1 MSRFFSE
8 KYSAL
13 TPYVPGEQ
21 PKNKEYIKLNTNEN
35 PYPTSKRAIELAGE
49 AAKHLELY
57 PDPDCALL
65 HGVFAERLGVKSSE
79 VMASNGSDEI
89 LNFAFMAFCD
99 KNTPAVFADITYGF
113 YPVFAQIDQIPYR
126 VIKLRDD
133 FTLDISDYFNAGGT
147 VFIANPNAP
156 TALALNLG
164 QIEEIIRHNP
174 DNVVVI
180 DEAYVDFGAQSAV
193 SLINKYDNLLVTQ
206 TFSKSRSMA
215 GARLGFGIACE
226 SLIRDLFTV
235 KYSTNP
241 YNINSSTMAAGI
253 GTLEDSA
260 YTEENCKKII
270 ETREKTKL
278 EMKKIGFE
286 LTDSVTNFIFARH
299 PEISGEEFYLKM
311 KENGILIRHF
321 SSERISDYNRIT
333 IGTPEQMDK
342 FIEIAR
348 AITEGKI

>member
-1 MSRFFSE
+1 M
-8 KYSAL
+8 
-13 TPYVPGEQ
+13 
-21 PKNKEYIKLNTNEN
+21 
-35 PYPTSKRAIELAGE
+35 
-49 AAKHLELY
+49 
-57 PDPDCALL
+57 
-65 HGVFAERLGVKSSE
+65 
-79 VMASNGSDEI
+79 
-89 LNFAFMAFCD
+89 
-99 KNTPAVFADITYGF
+99 
-113 YPVFAQIDQIPYR
+113 
-126 VIKLRDD
+126 
-133 FTLDISDYFNAGGT
+133 
-147 VFIANPNAP
+147 
-156 TALALNLG
+156 
-164 QIEEIIRHNP
+164 
-174 DNVVVI
+174 
-180 DEAYVDFGAQSAV
+180 DFGAQSAV

-278 EMKKIGFE
+278 EMEKLGFE